1 MLDAVS
7 ESDPR
12 RRTQR
17 SSSRLRTPLPPS
29 LSPSAS
35 VDSDRSPLSSLFSS
49 LPLWRE
55 GGMAHASTSAA
66 AAAYAPSITNVNSQD
81 GSLSHWLRRRRHR
94 CSIALSLLVERGR
107 EGSAEVAPVAVVPRN
122 GDSRIDREGA
132 RPRRGLPRSPLP
144 SSSSSSSLHSLL
156 PPLACSLLPPPPP
169 SSERSLSSRPFFSSH
184 AEKGRSKQ

>member
-81 GSLSHWLRRRRHR
+81 GSLSHWLRRRRRRRR

-107 EGSAEVAPVAVVPRN
+107 EGSEEVAPVAVVPSN

-144 SSSSSSSLHSLL
+144 SSSSLPSLL

-184 AEKGRSKQ
+184 AEKGRSKE